1 MTYNV
6 PRVGVGV
13 FIIRNSRDILLGRRK
28 NAHGEGEW
36 GFPGGKQE
44 LGESVF
50 KCAERELKEECG
62 PALKVCDMRIICNG
76 DLTSYAPKHF
86 FEVGIAASYV
96 SGEPVVMEPDKCY
109 EWEWFNMSYLPKNL
123 FASVGH
129 YVLAH
134 RYGRFYWKA

>member
-1 MTYNV
+1 MTYDV
-6 PRVGVGV
+6 PRVGIGV
-13 FIIRNSRDILLGRRK
+13 FIIRDCRDVLLGRRK

-44 LGESVF
+44 LNESVF
-50 KCAERELKEECG
+50 KCAQRELEEECG
-62 PALKVCDMRIICNG
+62 SALRVRDMRILCNG

-86 FEVGIAASYV
+86 FEVGIACSYV

-109 EWEWFNMSYLPKNL
+109 EWQWFNMSYLPKNL

-134 RYGRFYWKA
+134 KYGRFYWKA